1 MQASKVSFSQQ
12 TKAALNARP
21 MSKAA
26 KAKLR
31 RERVKDYIRSQPVGT
46 IIKQT
51 DLATVAGYDQSQGH
65 GWAFIARMVKTGHIT
80 KDTSE
85 GSHKPSWT
93 VRGDAKVVK
102 PKKGVVGKLEG
113 VTVMPEVQIP
123 ELPYPADMPRFHFE
137 TDKLEDFNDMADGRT
152 KQLAKEFAWQ
162 YNSDSLR
169 EFIKWLGSK

>member
-1 MQASKVSFSQQ
+1 MQASKVKFSQE

-21 MSKAA
+21 LSKAA

-31 RERVKDYIRSQPVGT
+31 RERVKDYIRSQPAGA

-51 DLATVAGYDQSQGH
+51 ELAAAAGYDQSQGH
-65 GWAFIARMVKTGHIT
+65 GWAFVNRMIKNGHIT

-85 GSHKPSWT
+85 GAHRPSWT
-93 VRGDAKVVK
+93 VKGDARVVRQKAEVKV
-102 PKKGVVGKLEG
+102 PDQP
-113 VTVMPEVQIP
+113 MPTP
-123 ELPYPADMPRFHFE
+123 EPTQHFRFEATSTSEFAE
-137 TDKLEDFNDMADGRT
+137 AANGWT

>member
-1 MQASKVSFSQQ
+1 MDASRIVFSQQ

-46 IIKQT
+46 IIKQR
-51 DLATVAGYDQSQGH
+51 DLATVAGYDKSQGH
-65 GWAFIARMVKTGHIT
+65 GWAFISRMVKTGHIA

-85 GSHKPSWT
+85 GNHKPSWT
-93 VRGDAKVVK
+93 VRGDAKVKTPPVEK
-102 PKKGVVGKLEG
+102 PEKLTVESNEKPEFSLHTESLDDLNDIVAG
-113 VTVMPEVQIP
+113 MVTQ
-123 ELPYPADMPRFHFE
+123 R
-137 TDKLEDFNDMADGRT
+137 
-152 KQLAKEFAWQ
+152 AKEFAWA

-169 EFIKWLGSK
+169 DFIRFLSAGANK

>member
-1 MQASKVSFSQQ
+1 MEASKITFSQH

-31 RERVKDYIRSQPVGT
+31 RERVKDFIRSQPAGT

-51 DLATVAGYDQSQGH
+51 DLAIAAGYDKSQGH
-65 GWAFIARMVKTGHIT
+65 GWAFINRMVKNKHID

-85 GSHKPSWT
+85 GVSKPSWT
-93 VRGDAKVVK
+93 VRGDAKIK
-102 PKKGVVGKLEG
+102 PPLKAELPKD
-113 VTVMPEVQIP
+113 MPEVADKTP
-123 ELPYPADMPRFHFE
+123 ESVAA
-137 TDKLEDFNDMADGRT
+137 KIA
-152 KQLAKEFAWQ
+152 KQLPKFDMHLTEIDQLKEVSAGMVTQQAKEFAWT

-169 EFIKWLGSK
+169 DFIKWLDRK